1 MSTVSKGTS
10 MDLKIWTTVL
20 LNPHRGA
27 SLLPFMN
34 TTILLLA
41 TNLSMAP
48 FISGPMARGG
58 DREGAMG
65 RGAARARGASTRRPR
80 TAATA
85 VREDASAEAAIV
97 SLSSREKRS
106 VWFRARRSAAARVTR
121 LPSAVLLLRPPSD
134 AGVRIVTLTD
144 QSPAD
149 ASRPA

>member
-1 MSTVSKGTS
+1 M
-10 MDLKIWTTVL
+10 
-20 LNPHRGA
+20 
-27 SLLPFMN
+27 LPFRN
-34 TTILLLA
+34 PPILLLA
-41 TNLSMAP
+41 TNYSMAP
-48 FISGPMARGG
+48 FISGPMARGETARARW
-58 DREGAMG
+58 D
-65 RGAARARGASTRRPR
+65 AARRARGASTRRPR

-144 QSPAD
+144 QPPAD